1 MSDLRIVLVGKSGAG
16 KSSSGNTVPG
26 EKVFDEELSDECVTE
41 KWQKH
46 QQEVKGQIISII
58 DTPGRCYTPINEE
71 EVKKEMEKCIET
83 SAPGPHVF
91 LLVLRLDEKPTN
103 QEKNMVKWIQ
113 ENFGEEANRY
123 TIILFIRGDQ
133 NKTSIEEFLANN
145 EEMRALAEQ
154 CKGGYHVFNNTDEEN
169 RSQVSELL
177 EKIDSML
184 EENEGQFYSNELLME
199 AQRSRHLTGVQKAV
213 FVGAGLL
220 GGAIEGA
227 GAVAVVQ
234 SAMALAAIP
243 AAFIAAGVAI
253 MAEGAALALIDAL
266 RACMKRRNKDNDK

>member
-1 MSDLRIVLVGKSGAG
+1 MSDLRIVLVGESGAG
-16 KSSSGNTVPG
+16 KSSSGNTILG
-26 EKVFDEELSDECVTE
+26 EKVFIKQFTEKSVTE
-41 KWQKH
+41 KCQKP
-46 QQEVKGQIISII
+46 QREVKGRIISVI
-58 DTPGRCYTPINEE
+58 DTPGLCDTSINKE
-71 EVKKEMEKCIET
+71 EVKKEMEKSTET

-91 LLVLRLDEKPTN
+91 LLVLRLDEKPAN
-103 QEKNMVKWIQ
+103 QEKNTMKWIQ

-123 TIILFIRGDQ
+123 TIILFTRGDQ
-133 NKTSIEEFLANN
+133 IKTSIEEFLANN

-154 CKGGYHVFNNTDEEN
+154 CKGGYHVFNNTDEQN

-184 EENEGQFYSNELLME
+184 EENGGQFYTNEMYME
-199 AQRSRHLTGVQKAV
+199 AQRGRNLTGAQKAV

-234 SAMALAAIP
+234 TTMALAAIP

-253 MAEGAALALIDAL
+253 MAEGAALTFIDAL
-266 RACMKRRNKDNDK
+266 RACIKRRNRDNGK